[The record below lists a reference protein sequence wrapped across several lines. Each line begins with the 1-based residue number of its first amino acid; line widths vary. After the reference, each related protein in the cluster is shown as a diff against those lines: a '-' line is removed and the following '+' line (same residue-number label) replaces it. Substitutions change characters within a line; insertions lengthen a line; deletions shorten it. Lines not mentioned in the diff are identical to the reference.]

1 MIEIKCDSLEELILR
16 ELLARYPITLSE
28 LRTELGISKS
38 ILERRIKS
46 LQKRGILALDILP
59 DKTFIRLLRTDF
71 SFVRFSK
78 QQRKALKRKIT
89 KKKPRENK
97 KIGYV

>member
-1 MIEIKCDSLEELILR
+1 MIEIKCDSLDESVLR
-16 ELLARYPITLSE
+16 TLLLRYPITLSE
-28 LRTELGISKS
+28 LQKELGISDI
-38 ILERRIKS
+38 ILNRRIKS

-97 KIGYV
+97 NIGYV

>member
-38 ILERRIKS
+38 IFERRIKS